1 MVQKPFLPILGMLLM
16 PLLGT
21 AQAASSD
28 STSSAFVLI
37 AVFVLLLIAII
48 FLVGD
53 RLLKYIASQN
63 GAKNVGSYSVIP
75 SISDFTFSNGT
86 VSDYVPEEASVKH
99 LKQGMDLKLNGSVI
113 SKEVKTVS
121 LEPLQLNLRISW

>member
-1 MVQKPFLPILGMLLM
+1 MVQKPFLIILGMLLL

-28 STSSAFVLI
+28 GTSSAFVFI

-53 RLLKYIASQN
+53 RLLKYMASQM
-63 GAKNVGSYSVIP
+63 VQSVSSYSVIP
-75 SISDFTFSNGT
+75 TMNDFVFGNDPVSN
-86 VSDYVPEEASVKH
+86 YVPEDASVNH

-113 SKEVKTVS
+113 SKGLRQFP
-121 LEPLQLNLRISW
+121 LELSQLNLKISW